1 MKQDKG
7 DAGRAETNA
16 EDERF
21 FAHLR
26 EQGDMLRHRTAEV
39 EGIRRYCNQIVEL
52 FANRGVLLAGPFLP
66 LAELGKRELSP
77 EQKERH
83 LSLTAEA
90 ARLYMLGERTRREIV
105 KIADE
110 LGNREPGIE
119 ITFALFGETLKYG
132 AITARAIALYYEAKA
147 LCEEL
152 GDTQAGKALAQGL
165 AALLAGQADVT
176 AKLDALR
183 AQTTADHQAQADDHR
198 KQSAKLEGVPPL
210 VGEAQDAD
218 ARDIAALDAYM
229 TKLKLPKG
237 QREVYRLYRLKMT
250 QEQIA
255 ANMKC
260 DVRTVRRYG
269 EAINAAFAKAG
280 RPGPIVWGNKKSR
293 SETATKAGWAG
304 GVTSPDDPEGDRD
317 E

>member
-1 MKQDKG
+1 MDKESQDTKTPWRRPAKG
-7 DAGRAETNA
+7 KFIALIPNDAGIIEPVEINTGKEDVTLGEVRRAVYHRALEVVQWVREALDETPQTPEN
-16 EDERF
+16 
-21 FAHLR
+21 
-26 EQGDMLRHRTAEV
+26 EQWRHGLIWMGELGV
-39 EGIRRYCNQIVEL
+39 DVMNIVNSPGINKPGTVLDLDIIVDIYQ
-52 FANRGVLLAGPFLP
+52 LALSCSFIGRCHQ
-66 LAELGKRELSP
+66 LAELADV
-77 EQKERH
+77 
-83 LSLTAEA
+83 LTAEQLQ
-90 ARLYMLGERTRREIV
+90 RKTFSMLSDMRREH
-105 KIADE
+105 ADHD
-110 LGNREPGIE
+110 
-119 ITFALFGETLKYG
+119 
-132 AITARAIALYYEAKA
+132 AR
-147 LCEEL
+147 
-152 GDTQAGKALAQGL
+152 
-165 AALLAGQADVT
+165 
-176 AKLDALR
+176 
-183 AQTTADHQAQADDHR
+183 TTAEHR
-198 KQSAKLEGVPPL
+198 EHDTKLEGVPPL
-210 VGEAQDAD
+210 VGEARDAD